1 MGILIRQCIQ
11 SISFGIS
18 VFNRITSVF
27 KEREKVN
34 WEEERLKMV
43 DYQIIKRGIKDERV
57 LEAMRKVPR
66 HLFVPVD
73 QRRNAYEDCPLSIGE
88 GQTIS
93 QPYMVACMTE
103 ALRLQGSEKV
113 LELGTGSGYQ
123 TAILAE
129 LSEAVYTIERIAV
142 LSERAQQTL
151 KELNY
156 QNVHFKVGDGT
167 YGWPEERPFDRI
179 IVTAGAPD
187 ISQVLIDQLNEDGI
201 LVVPVGSRYSQTL
214 YRVVKKK
221 EKVEKENITLCVF
234 VPLIGDHGW
243 KEE

>member
-11 SISFGIS
+11 SISFGFS
-18 VFNRITSVF
+18 VLNKITSLF

-43 DYQIIKRGIKDERV
+43 DNQIVKRGIKDERV
-57 LEAMRKVPR
+57 LDAMRKIPR
-66 HLFVPVD
+66 HLFVPID
-73 QRRNAYEDCPLSIGE
+73 QRNNAYEDCPLSIGE

-103 ALRLQGSEKV
+103 ALRLQGNEKV

-129 LSEAVYTIERIAV
+129 LAESVYTIERIIV
-142 LSERAQQTL
+142 LSERARRAL
-151 KELNY
+151 KDLNY
-156 QNVHFKVGDGT
+156 QNIHFKVGDGT
-167 YGWPEERPFDRI
+167 YGWPEEKPFDRI

-187 ISQVLIDQLNEDGI
+187 ISQVLIDQLKENGI

-214 YRVVKKK
+214 YRVIKRKD
-221 EKVEKENITLCVF
+221 KVEKENITLCVF

-243 KEE
+243 KE

>member
-11 SISFGIS
+11 SISFGFS
-18 VFNRITSVF
+18 VFYKITSLF

-43 DYQIIKRGIKDERV
+43 DNQIIKRGIKDERV
-57 LEAMRKVPR
+57 LEAMRKIPR
-66 HLFVPVD
+66 HLFVPID
-73 QRRNAYEDCPLSIGE
+73 QRNNAYEDCPLSIGE

-103 ALRLQGSEKV
+103 ALRLQGNEKV

-129 LSEAVYTIERIAV
+129 LAESVYTIERIIV
-142 LSERAQQTL
+142 LSERARRAL
-151 KELNY
+151 KDLNY
-156 QNVHFKVGDGT
+156 QNIHFKVGDGT
-167 YGWPEERPFDRI
+167 YGWPEEKPFDRI

-187 ISQVLIDQLNEDGI
+187 ISQVLIDQLKENGI

-214 YRVVKKK
+214 YRVIKRKD
-221 EKVEKENITLCVF
+221 KVEKENITLCVF

-243 KEE
+243 KE